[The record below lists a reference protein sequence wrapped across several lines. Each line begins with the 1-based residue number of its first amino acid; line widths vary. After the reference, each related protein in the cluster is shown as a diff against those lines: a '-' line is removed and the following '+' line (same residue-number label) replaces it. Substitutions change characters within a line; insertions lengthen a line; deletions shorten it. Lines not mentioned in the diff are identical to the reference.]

1 MQAAT
6 ANLRGGRI
14 VCDSVAGASV
24 RNGGRGVAKSDADFA
39 PLSDAESGAKGRGP
53 EFASNSG
60 AFSASENAQSV
71 PRKGWTYC
79 SAMSQGKKIQ
89 VSWLTSV
96 T

>member
-1 MQAAT
+1 MPRLLVPSALRAIGESLPPT
-6 ANLRGGRI
+6 ALTP
-14 VCDSVAGASV
+14 CGAWS
-24 RNGGRGVAKSDADFA
+24 
-39 PLSDAESGAKGRGP
+39 
-53 EFASNSG
+53 
-60 AFSASENAQSV
+60 QSS